1 MCDRFYGEGAFLLPP
16 SMSTQKGPSWIE
28 LTKEE
33 LKLHQDA
40 KVCYISRKRILKKF
54 ANDKNYRKV
63 REHCHFEGKYRAAV
77 HNICNE
83 ISMKWNLNEIS
94 VVFHNGSNYDYCF
107 IIKEFANEFEGK
119 FEYLRKNTKSTKLFL
134 LQQKEKLPILIK
146 MAMKVLPLYLT
157 E

>member
-16 SMSTQKGPSWIE
+16 SMSTQKGPSWIG

-77 HNICNE
+77 HNICNL
-83 ISMKWNLNEIS
+83 KFNVPNEIS
-94 VVFHNGSNYDYCF
+94 VVFRNGSNYDYYF
-107 IIKEFANEFEGK
+107 NHKRISKRVWGK
-119 FEYLRKNTKSTKLFL
+119 IWIS
-134 LQQKEKLPILIK
+134 KEKYKKYKTFSAP
-146 MAMKVLPLYLT
+146 T

>member
-1 MCDRFYGEGAFLLPP
+1 M
-16 SMSTQKGPSWIE
+16 
-28 LTKEE
+28 
-33 LKLHQDA
+33 HQDA

-77 HNICNE
+77 HNICNL
-83 ISMKWNLNEIS
+83 KFNVPNEIS
-94 VVFHNGSNYDYCF
+94 VVFRNGSNYDYYF
-107 IIKEFANEFEGK
+107 IIKELANEFEGK
-119 FEYLRKNTKSTKLFL
+119 FEYLRKNTKNTKLFL
-134 LQQKEKLPILIK
+134 LQQKKKLSILIK